1 MSYYEALPIY
11 RAAMDSVVAIDTA
24 VRSFPRYHTYALGQR
39 LRDASLDALVWVQAT
54 VPVCSKGAGAG
65 R

>member
-1 MSYYEALPIY
+1 MSYYESLPIY
-11 RAAMDSVVAIDTA
+11 RAAMDSVMAIDGT
-24 VRSFPRYHTYALGQR
+24 VRAFPRYHKYALGQR
-39 LRDASLDALVWVQAT
+39 LRDASLDALVWVQ